1 MVRKSL
7 GHYKIIRQVGSGGM
21 GDSGTSPQS
30 PSRRPMSNAS
40 PREDGASPLAAGD
53 VVAHLLDF
61 LADQVANRH
70 YAEQGATL
78 VHDR

>member
-1 MVRKSL
+1 MRVVL
-7 GHYKIIRQVGSGGM
+7 GFVGGLIVGFLFAPEELTA
-21 GDSGTSPQS
+21 TSSAS
-30 PSRRPMSNAS
+30 PS
-40 PREDGASPLAAGD
+40 EDEASPLALGD